1 MQNSKEN
8 MVFASI
14 VAFIVVVGGWLIYK
28 EMTRLP
34 DFLTKQATTLNYS
47 LVSSRSNIDK
57 ETSETKNLER
67 SDDWEFLAPYAE
79 REIWSNQTEESNTL
93 IDAAS
98 EKYNSFVIPILD
110 TDHNRDEKKLTQLIV
125 EIKALN
131 KKALEASVFIKNRTR
146 ELLDVRENEKLYYQR
161 SESSIEGDRKR
172 ISELKSI
179 AKTYTENH
187 TNKKEDIQGKINI
200 GADLLAEA
208 ETMFDT
214 ITAEKESDAPD
225 YAVLIDTYNQ
235 LVTQTKSID
244 VYTKESLSLLKELDR
259 SYVKVLAD
267 QKVTYFVTVARES
280 WCEGDF
286 CGKGTYY
293 KYPPISV
300 DEETFEYFDN
310 LTQDS
315 IASYGGAF
323 SSSLTLDIPRSR
335 WNELKIN
342 YKSRMPS
349 SENYAAYWIVS
360 TEIKGYHSY
369 TIIENENIETL
380 GMQRVSDAEFWQNY
394 DNLGMALVTKPY
406 GYYESESLLSPEPV
420 GMALIA
426 PPTIE
431 NGNASGANQYGQWQ
445 QSNGQ
450 SFWVYYL
457 QYRMFSSVLGGGYQY
472 NSSTYNNYSNRNRS
486 TPYYG
491 RNNEFGTYGSQTYS
505 ANKNGTF
512 YRSNPNVSKS
522 ILTGNTNRATSSVRG
537 AGSSSRGKGPGAG
550 GK

>member
-1 MQNSKEN
+1 MHNSKGN
-8 MVFASI
+8 MAFASI
-14 VAFIVVVGGWLIYK
+14 VAFIVVVGGWLLYK
-28 EMTRLP
+28 EMTSLP
-34 DFLTKQATTLNYS
+34 DFLIKQATTLNYS

-57 ETSETKNLER
+57 ETSETKQLEN
-67 SDDWEFLAPYAE
+67 SEDWTFFAPYAE
-79 REIWSNQTEESNTL
+79 RENWFQKTLKAKEL
-93 IDAAS
+93 IDTAFATYKS
-98 EKYNSFVIPILD
+98 SVTPILE
-110 TDHNRDEKKLTQLIV
+110 TDHNRDEKKLTQLLV

-131 KKALEASVFIKNRTR
+131 NNALDASSFIKKRAK
-146 ELLDVRENEKLYYQR
+146 ELFDARENETLYYQR
-161 SESSIEGDRKR
+161 SDSAIKEDQER
-172 ISELKSI
+172 ITELNSFARIYADNHKN
-179 AKTYTENH
+179 KT
-187 TNKKEDIQGKINI
+187 EDIQEKIDAGKQRLNDAKI
-200 GADLLAEA
+200 A
-208 ETMFDT
+208 FDT
-214 ITAEKESDAPD
+214 ITAQKESDAPD

-235 LVTQTKSID
+235 LVTQTKNIAD
-244 VYTKESLSLLKELDR
+244 YTTESLSLLEELDR

-267 QKVTYFVTVARES
+267 QKITYFVTVARES

-323 SSSLTLDIPRSR
+323 SSNLTLDIPRSR

-349 SENYAAYWIVS
+349 SENYAAYWIAS

-369 TIIENENIETL
+369 TIIENENIKTL

-431 NGNASGANQYGQWQ
+431 NGNASGANQYGHWQ

-457 QYRMFSSVLGGGYQY
+457 QYRMFSSALGGGYRY

-486 TPYYG
+486 SPYYG